1 MTTRRNTFRK
11 YERLTRRKIISQ
23 LFKEGKVYRAGN
35 IRAIWLETQLPVKS
49 SPVQVLI
56 SVPRKQWKRSVDR
69 NFIKRLIR
77 EAYRTNKHNL
87 YETLERQGKQLA
99 LALIFRGNHKPTLQ
113 NIEQNIKQILAHIE
127 QDTTKPNSDDEKK
140 RNWKTA

>member
-1 MTTRRNTFRK
+1 M
-11 YERLTRRKIISQ
+11 
-23 LFKEGKVYRAGN
+23 YRAGN
-35 IRAIWLETQLPVKS
+35 IRAIWWKTQLPVKN

-87 YETLERQGKQLA
+87 YETLEQQGKQLA
-99 LALIFRGNHKPTLQ
+99 LALIFRGKHKPTLQ
-113 NIEQNIKQILAHIE
+113 DIEQDIKQVLTHIE
-127 QDTTKPNSDDEKK
+127 QDMTKPNRDDEKK
-140 RNWKTA
+140 RNGKTTT